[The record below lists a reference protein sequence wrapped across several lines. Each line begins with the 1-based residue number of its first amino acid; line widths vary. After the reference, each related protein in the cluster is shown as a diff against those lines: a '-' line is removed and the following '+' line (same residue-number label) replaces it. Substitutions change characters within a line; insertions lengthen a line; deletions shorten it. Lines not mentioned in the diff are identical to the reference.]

1 MERGKVL
8 RTDGIR
14 LLDEQDM
21 KDIDEAGYTYLGITK
36 TDKIKERKMKEMF
49 SKENLQ
55 WLRLILISKLILE
68 KFL

>member
-49 SKENLQ
+49 SKEYLQ
-55 WLRLILISKLILE
+55 
-68 KFL
+68 